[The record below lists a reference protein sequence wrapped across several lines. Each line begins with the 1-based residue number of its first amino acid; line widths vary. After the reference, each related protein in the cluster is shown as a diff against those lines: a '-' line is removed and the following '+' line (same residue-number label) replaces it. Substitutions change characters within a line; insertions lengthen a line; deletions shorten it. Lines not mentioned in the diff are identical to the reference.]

1 MMFFHFF
8 LVEQERNNKK
18 VTRDLSA
25 MVKFIDILKLGK
37 SLEMQKLEQLQ
48 HVISSIHR
56 QQTQQRQTEV
66 NLV

>member
-1 MMFFHFF
+1 
-8 LVEQERNNKK
+8 
-18 VTRDLSA
+18 
-25 MVKFIDILKLGK
+25 MVKSIDILKLGK

-66 NLV
+66 KLV